1 MVAGKHDLLFGQK
14 EADVPGGVTWCDKG
28 LEPPSFGHHYM
39 PMIDAEIDVKGRGEA
54 FEVWEDIHMLF
65 CLLRWQAM
73 MEKLLLALIVQ
84 ASLTTLPSC
93 ALDIPHGDLRTP

>member
-1 MVAGKHDLLFGQK
+1 
-14 EADVPGGVTWCDKG
+14 
-28 LEPPSFGHHYM
+28 
-39 PMIDAEIDVKGRGEA
+39 
-54 FEVWEDIHMLF
+54 MLF

-93 ALDIPHGDLRTP
+93 ALDIPHGDLRTS